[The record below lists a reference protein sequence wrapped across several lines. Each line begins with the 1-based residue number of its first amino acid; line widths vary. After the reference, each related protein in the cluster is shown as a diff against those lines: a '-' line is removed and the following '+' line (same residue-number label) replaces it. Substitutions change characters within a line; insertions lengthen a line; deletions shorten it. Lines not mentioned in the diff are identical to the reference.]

1 MNKNIQSSLKILFFF
16 ILIICFSNSCTIQK
30 RLFSPGYSIEWKG
43 KKTQPNKTIHSVYY
57 KDESTESSILKEVNP
72 EIELVKIDSLAKDEI
87 IVNSKFIKP
96 QTNNKTHRTFTS
108 VLTKS
113 STTKHIKN
121 EVNREDEPFKNKPFA
136 PESGLASLIFSVISI
151 IGWFLF
157 VSNATFFTFAVVIG
171 FGLLGIILGAVA
183 IKDHKRNPDKY
194 LRKWPSYL
202 GFWLSFTSTLLFI
215 GVFVLVFIALTNWGG

>member
-1 MNKNIQSSLKILFFF
+1 MNKNFQSSLKTLCFF
-16 ILIICFSNSCTIQK
+16 ILILSILNSCTIEK
-30 RLFSPGYSIEWKG
+30 RLFRPGYSIEWKG
-43 KKTQPNKTIHSVYY
+43 KRIEPNKANHQENYNE
-57 KDESTESSILKEVNP
+57 ESTESSILKEVNP

-87 IVNSKFIKP
+87 IVNSKLIKP
-96 QTNNKTHRTFTS
+96 QTNNKTQRTFTS

-113 STTKHIKN
+113 STTKYIKN

-171 FGLLGIILGAVA
+171 FGLLGIILGAIA

-215 GVFVLVFIALTNWGG
+215 GLFVLVFVALTNWGG